1 MMQKKWDLEEAFETL
16 KLGASEILLE
26 TELKAKLANSLK
38 TGKPLKVKAG
48 FDPTAPDL
56 HLGHTVLINRMAKFQ
71 EMGHEVYFLIGDF
84 TGMIGDPTG
93 KSESRKALSQE
104 EVNANAETYKQ
115 QVFKILDPAR
125 TKVVFNSQWLGKMTP
140 VELIRLAATHTVARM
155 LERDDFSKR
164 YKEGQPISIHEFL
177 YPLLQGHDS
186 VALHA
191 DIELGG
197 TDQKFNLLVGRELQ
211 RMNNQTP
218 QTIIMNPLLEGTD
231 GVNKMSKSLG
241 NYIAITDTS
250 QEMFGKVMRISDE
263 LMLRYYELVG
273 MLTFTE
279 FDLLKAELKA
289 GKLHPKTAKVNLAKL
304 IVARF
309 HSQSDANREAEQ
321 FEKVFAKGGLPENVQ
336 ERKISLKKMAAG
348 ANTLLVIAVPELI
361 ESNSQL
367 RRLCEQGAV
376 SVNGEKISDPKF
388 AFTSAG
394 EYVLKIGKRGFLKL
408 LVEA

>member
-1 MMQKKWDLEEAFETL
+1 MQKKWDLEEAFETL
-16 KLGASEILLE
+16 KLGATEILLE

-115 QVFKILDPAR
+115 QVFKVLDPAR
-125 TKVVFNSQWLGKMTP
+125 TKVVFNSQWLGKMSP
-140 VELIRLAATHTVARM
+140 VELIKLAATHTVARM

-164 YKEGQPISIHEFL
+164 YKDGQPISIHEFL
-177 YPLLQGHDS
+177 YPLLQGYDS
-186 VALHA
+186 VALHS

-241 NYIAITDTS
+241 NYIAINDSS
-250 QEMFGKVMRISDE
+250 QEMFGKIMRISDE
-263 LMLRYYELVG
+263 LMLRYYELIG
-273 MLTFTE
+273 MLSFTE
-279 FDLLKAELKA
+279 FERLKGDLRS
-289 GKLHPKTAKVNLAKL
+289 GKLHPKIAKVNLAKT

-309 HSQSDANREAEQ
+309 HSMDSANREAEQ
-321 FEKVFAKGGLPENVQ
+321 FEKVFTKGGLPDNIPE
-336 ERKISLKKMAAG
+336 KKFSLKSLTPA
-348 ANTLLVIAVPELI
+348 TSSLLAFAVPELV

-388 AFTSAG
+388 AITSAG
-394 EYVLKIGKRGFLKL
+394 EYMLKVGKRGYLKL
-408 LVEA
+408 IVEK